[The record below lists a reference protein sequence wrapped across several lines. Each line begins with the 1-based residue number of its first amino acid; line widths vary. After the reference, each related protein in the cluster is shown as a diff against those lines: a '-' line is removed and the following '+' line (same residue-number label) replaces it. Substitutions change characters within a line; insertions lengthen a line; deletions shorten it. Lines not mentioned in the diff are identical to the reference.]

1 MFVCVYTHSH
11 YVCVFKRASRVC
23 VQTNASHMC
32 VSNTCTTVVHT
43 GMCSYWRVYMLAC
56 IHPGTGVYT
65 HTCIRCVLT
74 HTDYVSVR
82 VHVFA
87 SRLCVYRQTHHLFVY
102 THPRITLVLLYTH
115 VSHVY
120 FPTCIHAGLCTCWPV
135 YMAFVNAGVCTYRRV
150 TCIVIQTHALLVCI
164 QTHTHFV
171 FFYTH

>member
-1 MFVCVYTHSH
+1 MQILAVAGFYTHTH
-11 YVCVFKRASRVC
+11 VCIYIRV
-23 VQTNASHMC
+23 C

-74 HTDYVSVR
+74 HTDYLSVR

-87 SRLCVYRQTHHLFVY
+87 SRLCVYRQTHHLFVH
-102 THPRITLVLLYTH
+102 THPRITLVLVYTH

-135 YMAFVNAGVCTYRRV
+135 YMACVNVGVCTYRRV
-150 TCIVIQTHALLVCI
+150 TCMFIQTHALLVCI

-171 FFYTH
+171 CFYTH